1 MREEVSSPA
10 VTLGAQLRNA
20 AVNGFSD
27 AVTSLSGILIFAMNL
42 MNYGP
47 SLLLWAVILFSRCAT
62 CGAVRAYSPS
72 TRVSYCED
80 LY

>member
-47 SLLLWAVILFSRCAT
+47 SLALAVGRDSFLP
-62 CGAVRAYSPS
+62 VR
-72 TRVSYCED
+72 
-80 LY
+80 